1 MASLIQILGLIGV
14 ATGITM
20 VSIPAGII
28 FGGVALVL
36 IGLALEKGR

>member
-1 MASLIQILGLIGV
+1 MASVLQIIGLGLV

-28 FGGVALVL
+28 FGGVALVM

>member
-1 MASLIQILGLIGV
+1 MGSIIQIIGLGLV
-14 ATGITM
+14 ATGITI